1 MPHSVTHL
9 RPSRTLLM
17 IGTAAC
23 LLDGLCNKEIA
34 RALGITRWTASRCV
48 AELARVHGA
57 RSRVALALA
66 LERDTC
72 APAQSA

>member
-48 AELARVHGA
+48 AELARAHGA
-57 RSRVALALA
+57 RNRVALALA
-66 LERDTC
+66 LQLE
-72 APAQSA
+72 AMA